1 MAFDVLAVLG
11 GIVHSSFS
19 HLLIIILVVR
29 LTGVSYKEDE
39 VK

>member
-1 MAFDVLAVLG
+1 MAFDILTVLG

-29 LTGVSYKEDE
+29 LTSVSYKENE
-39 VK
+39 VR